1 MTEQERETA
10 GAVRSTNVAHFL
22 APDWTQVAQR
32 AAGALE
38 RIDRE
43 RAVVQLLVVVPDDEA
58 ADSVSRELRL
68 LTAAHGVAIV
78 PVTSSARAGRM
89 LKAGPAHLLVGRARA
104 LADLL
109 PDSTLKL
116 ADVSAVILVAADE
129 LEPEAE
135 ALSTLMAEVPKKGAR
150 MLLAADATP
159 FVESLLERYLHR
171 ARRMADSTPEP
182 LPLPEGTPPTI
193 SVIATQAGKPLAPL
207 AGLLDD
213 IDPPSIAIVVGD
225 ARDEGRARAALEAL
239 GYPTDSSLVA
249 VTRGDV
255 TLHTALVIFAGLP
268 DAAQLRAA
276 FGAHPARMVALVT
289 TRQRKTLAERAVG
302 AKIVPYDRTRSA
314 RAARARE
321 DATRAALQQVLDRG
335 LSVREV
341 LALEPML
348 TEHDG
353 LSIAAAALRLYEG
366 AREATAAAHA
376 AGREELRLEI
386 KTRADA
392 AAAAERAERPKD
404 NGPPRK
410 SFGDR
415 GGRGGPRPS
424 FGSGRPSR
432 PSFNDDRGE
441 RAPRGD
447 RPERSDRGER
457 PPRSDARP
465 SFGDRPSAPRG
476 DRPSAPRGDRPS
488 APRGDRPG
496 SSDRGPRSDDSRGPR
511 KFSPRGPRK
520 SP

>member
-1 MTEQERETA
+1 VTEQDRETA

-22 APDWTQVAQR
+22 APDWTQTAQR

-43 RAVVQLLVVVPDDEA
+43 RPAVQVLVVVPDDEA
-58 ADSVSRELRL
+58 AHAVARELRL
-68 LTAAHGVAIV
+68 LTAAHGVSVV
-78 PVTSSARAGRM
+78 PVTSSSRAGRM
-89 LKAGPAHLLVGRARA
+89 LKSGPAQVLVGRAHA

-116 ADVSAVILVAADE
+116 ADVASVILVAADE
-129 LEPEAE
+129 LEPESG
-135 ALSTLMAEVPKKGAR
+135 ALATLMAEVPKKGAR
-150 MLLAADATP
+150 MLLAAEATP

-207 AGLLDD
+207 AALLDD
-213 IDPPSIAIVVGD
+213 IDPPSLAIVVGD

-239 GYPTDSSLVA
+239 GYPVDSPLVT

-255 TLHTALVIFAGLP
+255 ALHTALVVFAGLP

-289 TRQRKTLAERAVG
+289 TRQRKTLAERGVG
-302 AKIVPYDRTRSA
+302 AKIVPYDRSRSA

-348 TEHDG
+348 EEHDG
-353 LSIAAAALRLYEG
+353 LAIAAAALRLYEE

-386 KTRADA
+386 KARADA
-392 AAAAERAERPKD
+392 AAAAERADRPKD
-404 NGPPRK
+404 SGPPRK

-424 FGSGRPSR
+424 FGSGRPAR
-432 PSFNDDRGE
+432 PSFGDD
-441 RAPRGD
+441 RAPRGE

-457 PPRSDARP
+457 PERPARS
-465 SFGDRPSAPRG
+465 SFSDRP
-476 DRPSAPRGDRPS
+476 PRGDRPS

-496 SSDRGPRSDDSRGPR
+496 GSDRGPRSDDSRGPR
-511 KFSPRGPRK
+511 KFNPRGPRK
-520 SP
+520 AP